1 MIRQVNIEDMN
12 DKWNEIHS
20 RLEKVRV
27 LIERG
32 FEPTP
37 EKKKSILKNRAGTLA
52 REPNTPDKNEVC
64 LIIMEFM
71 LSGEKYAFESSYI
84 REVLPL
90 KDLTPLPCTPP
101 FVMGIINVRGQILS
115 VLDIRNIFG
124 LPENNTNNHNKVVV
138 LHTGDME
145 IGILAEVILGTRSV
159 FQGQVVASLPTLN
172 GIRAE
177 YLRGVT
183 SDRTAILDAA
193 RLLSDRKMIVQG
205 EF

>member
-1 MIRQVNIEDMN
+1 MS
-12 DKWNEIHS
+12 DKWIEIHS
-20 RLEKVRV
+20 RLEKVRL

-37 EKKKSILKNRAGTLA
+37 EKKKSILKNRAAALA
-52 REPNTPDKNEVC
+52 REPDTPERNEC
-64 LIIMEFM
+64 SFTITEFT

-115 VLDIRNIFG
+115 VLDIRKILD
-124 LPENNTNNHNKVVV
+124 LPEKNADNHNRVVV

-145 IGILAEVILGTRSV
+145 IGIFAEAILGTRSV
-159 FQGQVVASLPTLN
+159 FQGQVAASLPTLN
-172 GIRAE
+172 GLREE
-177 YLRGVT
+177 YLKGVT
-183 SDRTAILDAA
+183 SDRTAIMDAA
-193 RLLSDRKMIVQG
+193 KLLSDRKIIVQD
-205 EF
+205 EI